1 RVEAAP
7 GESAEAVVAL
17 ERRAYEIWDEEAYDW
32 VLVPGT
38 YEVQAARSLGDV
50 RRTAVLDIKE

>member
-1 RVEAAP
+1 MI
-7 GESAEAVVAL
+7 AL

-32 VLVPGT
+32 AVVPGG

-50 RRTAVLDIKE
+50 RLTATVDIER